1 MLIERHL
8 TVNQTFYAMKH
19 QGFILSIIAC
29 LFSLASHAQ
38 VTPQSQME
46 PLSRGVIAMPAQSG
60 QGIFISWRLLGT
72 DPASTT
78 SFDLLRDGVTIAS
91 NLKHQTNYTDPDGTS
106 ASKYSVVTRRNGE
119 VVETTTAISPQS
131 DVYRVLQLDRPAD
144 GIDDLTHQPY
154 SYTPNDCSVGD
165 VDGDGEYEI
174 IVKWQPSNKTD
185 NGSTNWHPGKEYI
198 DCYKLDGTKLWR
210 IDMGINILAG
220 DHQTQMLVYDFDND
234 GCSEIILR
242 TAPGTKDGKGIYV
255 NQKADDPQIQQASNT
270 KDWRS
275 TTLGTIAGGQEYV
288 TIFKGLTGE
297 AIHTIFYNPNRDG
310 GYKGEAS
317 GTTFDWDDRNP
328 QTDYTATYGNRGN
341 RFLAAVAYL
350 DGPNQR
356 PSAVMC
362 RGYYTQAYLWAVDF
376 KNNKLTPKWLHA
388 SVSKTKVEVTNA
400 NGVKTTHNY
409 NSNTFGTSDSYTAY
423 GQGNHNLSVADVDG
437 DSCDE
442 IIYGAATIDN
452 DGNLLYSTGL
462 GHGDALHVAD
472 LIPSRPGYEVLR
484 CCETSP
490 YGLEIHD
497 ARTGSKIFHQQASKD
512 TGRCIAANV
521 SDQHEGYEFW
531 GSTGNSIRETA
542 SGNFENFSNITPSS
556 MNFRI
561 FWDGDLLDEL
571 FDGAYDRDT
580 QRAYPKITK
589 WSANGTMD
597 TALTYNGSQSCN
609 GTKAT
614 PCLQADILGDW
625 REEIVMWNIDN
636 PSQLNI
642 ISSNIP
648 SDYRVPTLMHDHN
661 YRLAV
666 AWQNVSYNQPP
677 HLGYYLPNADFT
689 CEGDEPLPSVYS
701 YTVCEKAGDN
711 IMRTTTGEDEPNQ
724 VVSVPYRRYNV
735 NDGKLYVKEPTG
747 GDKRLEYN
755 HYFTLNSDQQ
765 MEILNYQPTDISN
778 VVFLA
783 EAEDIPG
790 MTLCDNNNMRV
801 RSSNSAAAYVASS
814 SVGFT
819 TLTPGA
825 YQLTAFIHDTSKTPN
840 SYWKFLAGNKE
851 IANFNCTVVN
861 IQEFHSE
868 VFTITQPTTLYIP
881 QCGNT
886 RSGVDLI
893 YVTRVPI
900 IGDVNGDGTI
910 SVSDVMSLVS
920 FILDIETDNFIIEN
934 ADINGDGLYS
944 VTDVTI
950 LVDLVLEGNVGTD
963 TSE

>member
-1 MLIERHL
+1 
-8 TVNQTFYAMKH
+8 MKK
-19 QGFILSIIAC
+19 QVFLLSIFAC
-29 LFSLASHAQ
+29 LFSVATQAQ

-46 PLSRGVIAMPAQSG
+46 PLSRGVIAMPAQLG

-91 NLKHQTNYTDPDGTS
+91 NLGHKTNFTDPDGTS
-106 ASKYSVVTRRNGE
+106 ASTYTVVTRQNGE
-119 VVETTTAISPQS
+119 VVETTTAVSPQS

-144 GIDDLTHQPY
+144 GIDDLTNQPY

-174 IVKWQPSNKTD
+174 IVQWQPSNKTD
-185 NGSTNWHPGKEYI
+185 NGATSWHPGKEYI

-210 IDMGINILAG
+210 IDMGVNILAG
-220 DHQTQMLVYDFDND
+220 DHQTQILVFDFDND

-242 TAPGTKDGKGIYV
+242 TAPGTKDGRGNYV
-255 NQKADDPQIQQASNT
+255 NQKADDPEIRQASNT

-275 TTLGTIAGGQEYV
+275 PTQGTITGGQEYL

-310 GYKGEAS
+310 GYKGEAT
-317 GTTFDWDDRNP
+317 GTVLDWDDRDNR
-328 QTDYTATYGNRGN
+328 QDYAATYGNRGN

-376 KNNKLTPKWLHA
+376 KNNKLVPKWLHA
-388 SVSKTKVEVTNA
+388 SVSKNKVEVTNA
-400 NGVKTTHNY
+400 NGVKTTRTY

-437 DSCDE
+437 DGCDE

-497 ARTGSKIFHQQASKD
+497 AQTGAKIFHQQASKD

-521 SDQHEGYEFW
+521 SDQYDGYEFW
-531 GSTGNSIRETA
+531 GSTGNPIRETA
-542 SGNFENFSNITPSS
+542 SGNFENFSNITPS

-571 FDGAYDRDT
+571 FDGAFNSDL
-580 QRAYPKITK
+580 QKAFPKISK
-589 WSANGTMD
+589 WSANGIAETE
-597 TALTYNGSQSCN
+597 LYYNGSQTCN

-677 HLGYYLPNADFT
+677 HLGYYLPNADFN
-689 CEGDEPLPSVYS
+689 CEGAEPLPSVYS
-701 YTVCEKAGDN
+701 YAVYETADN
-711 IMRTTTGEDEPNQ
+711 SIMRTTTGENEPGQ
-724 VVSVPYRRYNV
+724 VISVPYRRYNV
-735 NDGKLYVKEPTG
+735 NDGKLYVKEPSG

-755 HYFTLNSDQQ
+755 YYFTLNSDQQ
-765 MEILNYQPTDISN
+765 TEVINYQPTDISN

-790 MTLCDNNNMRV
+790 MTLCNNNNMRV
-801 RSSNSAAAYVASS
+801 RSSNSAAAYAASG

-819 TLTPGA
+819 TLPPGA
-825 YQLTAFIHDTSKTPN
+825 YQLTAFIHDTDKTPN
-840 SYWKFLAGNKE
+840 SYWRFLAADRE
-851 IANFNCTVVN
+851 IANFNCTIVN
-861 IQEFHSE
+861 MQEFHSE
-868 VFTITQPTTLYIP
+868 VFTIRQPTTLYIP
-881 QCGNT
+881 QNGSA
-886 RSGVDLI
+886 RKGIDLI
-893 YVTRVPI
+893 YITRVPLL
-900 IGDVNGDGTI
+900 GDVNGDWTI
-910 SVSDVMSLVS
+910 SVADVMVLINY
-920 FILDIETDNFIIEN
+920 ILDLNTDTFIIEN
-934 ADINGDGLYS
+934 ADVNGDGSIS
-944 VTDVTI
+944 VSDVTA
-950 LVDLVLEGNVGTD
+950 LVDLILEGDVVPSTGGGN
-963 TSE
+963 SEP